1 VVTVVEYEG
10 IETTLNIMSKFTDQN
25 YLKTDQYKDSSNLDA
40 RVVLHQRFSANPYGW
55 MRWVFDRLLAL
66 PANAK
71 ILELGCGP
79 GYLWKEN
86 VDRIPPAW
94 DITLSDLSP
103 GMLDSAWRNLVVTG
117 RNYRFKEIDA
127 QEIPFEAEA
136 FDAVIA
142 NHMLYHVPDRSKA
155 LAEIKRVLKTG
166 SRFFATT
173 VGDNH
178 LKEIT
183 DWFRQIHK
191 SEVWDSFSNL
201 FTLENGLDQLKPF
214 FPNVTVSRYEDNLH
228 VTELEPLINYFRSGI
243 RAGELSEDEL
253 AKLRTDL
260 EKELKE
266 KGRISIHKDSGL
278 FEAIK

>member
-1 VVTVVEYEG
+1 
-10 IETTLNIMSKFTDQN
+10 MSKFTDQQ

-40 RVVLHQRFSANPYGW
+40 RVYIHRRFSTNPYGW
-55 MRWVFDRLLAL
+55 MNWVFDHLLKL

-86 VDRIPPAW
+86 VERIPSTW

-117 RNYRFKEIDA
+117 RNYKFKEIDA
-127 QEIPFEAEA
+127 QSVPFEDGT

-142 NHMLYHVPDRSKA
+142 NHMLYHVSDRPKA
-155 LAEIKRVLKTG
+155 IAEIKRVLKTG
-166 SRFFATT
+166 GHFFATT

-183 DWFRQIHK
+183 DWFQQIHK

-214 FPNVTVSRYEDNLH
+214 FPNATVSRYEDNLH
-228 VTELEPLINYFRSGI
+228 VTELEPLIAYFHSGI
-243 RAGELSEDEL
+243 RAGELSQDEL
-253 AKLRTDL
+253 VKLQSDL

-266 KGRISIHKDSGL
+266 QGKIFIRKDPGL